1 MALFY
6 HFCKNYYYMKKIY
19 SFIGFLFLFVCTN
32 NAFAQPSNDNP
43 CFALPLTVVYGTLLD
58 EPCTTGTMYNHIG
71 ATASTVT
78 YAAGSGGCY
87 AGQPDVW
94 FSVVVPSTGNIMLNT
109 SEATAS
115 GNSPDL
121 TMGVYAAT
129 VCSGTFTL
137 LACNDD
143 GGDANIG
150 SYNPIIRISGRTP
163 GEILFIRIRNLPVGV
178 SNFSFRLCAKNLG
191 AVVPPPISFSGFV
204 GIGNATPEGHLDVNG
219 DVLIRRDFYVGRN
232 SNFSGNAT
240 FNGNL
245 TFNKNLT
252 INQDATFKGKIV
264 VEDSLISQGYTR
276 LGAVAD
282 AAPKIKMK
290 EFNTTSNAIFNGQS
304 AINHGLNSAKI
315 ISVTVLLEWTTG
327 YLVPPEYSPDPL
339 LNYNYFVSPSQIII
353 QNNAATCAYICS
365 KPVKIL
371 VTYKE

>member
-1 MALFY
+1 
-6 HFCKNYYYMKKIY
+6 MKKMY
-19 SFIGFLFLFVCTN
+19 SLLGILFLFVCTN

-43 CFALPLTVVYGTLLD
+43 CFALPLTVVSGTLLD

-78 YAAGSGGCY
+78 YAAGGSCYSGN
-87 AGQPDVW
+87 PDVW
-94 FSVVVPSTGNIMLNT
+94 FSVVVPSSGNIMLNT
-109 SEATAS
+109 SETVVPTA
-115 GNSPDL
+115 SPDL

-129 VCSGTFTL
+129 VCSGTFTQI
-137 LACNDD
+137 ACNDD

-150 SYNPIIRISGRTP
+150 YLNPIIRITGRTP
-163 GEILFIRIRNLPVGV
+163 GEILFVRIRVLSTSV

-191 AVVPPPISFSGFV
+191 SIVPPPISFSGFV
-204 GIGNATPEGHLDVNG
+204 GIGNPTPEGHLDVNG
-219 DVLIRRDFYVGRN
+219 DALVRRDFYVGRN

-282 AAPKIKMK
+282 GTPKIKMK
-290 EFNTTSNAIFNGQS
+290 KLFIPVGPAVDGLQSYPIGSGITDAKVIGVQIFVTYANPWKIPASYRDAAGYEFNYQVQSNNIVI
-304 AINHGLNSAKI
+304 INKAGNSANIGLKPF
-315 ISVTVLLEWTTG
+315 TVL
-327 YLVPPEYSPDPL
+327 
-339 LNYNYFVSPSQIII
+339 I
-353 QNNAATCAYICS
+353 
-365 KPVKIL
+365 
-371 VTYKE
+371 TYEE